1 MNTLRRS
8 FVENSSSSFKRYAAC
23 LVVAASLSFGVSGVS
38 RAEEV
43 DASAEQLALVE
54 PAGLV
59 TTTASLA
66 ATNVAPVETLQHFRV
81 HRSPIRKDSIAV
93 SVVTLDTDEE
103 RTIELPG
110 VEGMSFNT
118 ICRTTS
124 GARVA
129 CGSRARVQLVNFVTR
144 RDMACRMAAPVGEAP
159 KVIACSIDGIDLGE
173 WLVRSGIG
181 RPTSEGLHVAAVR
194 EARSSERGM
203 WADAETRNGLVLA
216 AHR

>member
-1 MNTLRRS
+1 MSVLRKS
-8 FVENSSSSFKRYAAC
+8 FVGSSCFSFKYRAILFASA
-23 LVVAASLSFGVSGVS
+23 VSLSFAGVGSSQAREFDSFDDQV
-38 RAEEV
+38 
-43 DASAEQLALVE
+43 ALVE
-54 PAGLV
+54 PADPV
-59 TTTASLA
+59 TTTASLPPV
-66 ATNVAPVETLQHFRV
+66 NVAPVETVQHFRV
-81 HRSPIRKDSIAV
+81 HRSPIRKDSVAL

-144 RDMACRMAAPVGEAP
+144 RDMACRMAAPVGEMP

-173 WLVRSGIG
+173 WIVRSGIG
-181 RPTSEGLHVAAVR
+181 RPTSEGLHVAAAR

-216 AHR
+216 AQR